1 MDGRGHVALEILLGA
16 FDMQV
21 MNVLWKP
28 TSGGSYESGLRVW
41 SDETDSPFFLSL
53 PSGHEV
59 AWTIHGPK
67 RCIGSIDVSGVPVRC
82 PENSLVR
89 RGMRR
94 CGPCSA
100 MDEMDPCIRCDGR
113 NCNASDSRKDK
124 CLSTRYAVY
133 LAVFNDNTL
142 KIGVSSKSRVVT
154 RWVEQG
160 ADFGGIIGIV
170 KGGQK
175 ARQIERRL
183 GTSPDIKKQVR
194 AERKA
199 KHLLTSIGLERAQDI
214 AQGFLNTVKEIEI
227 ESEVSLQDL
236 SNYYSIDSL
245 NAEPQRWRSG
255 RTSIEGLQ
263 MAGQV
268 VGMKGSLLVT
278 RIGAAFTVANLT
290 DLIGYELDDTSEVK
304 VVSQTGLLDFL

>member
-1 MDGRGHVALEILLGA
+1 MSE
-16 FDMQV
+16 
-21 MNVLWKP
+21 
-28 TSGGSYESGLRVW
+28 GSFESGLRVW
-41 SDETDSPFFLSL
+41 SDETDAPEFLPL
-53 PSGHEV
+53 PSGYEV

-67 RCIGSIDVSGVPVRC
+67 RCIGSIDTNGIPVRC

-124 CLSTRYAVY
+124 CLSTRYTVY

-160 ADFGGIIGIV
+160 ADFGVIIGIV
-170 KGGQK
+170 QGGLK

-183 GTSPDIKKQVR
+183 GTSPDVKKQVR

-199 KHLLTSIGLERAQDI
+199 MHLLTPIGVERAQDI
-214 AQGFLNTVKEIEI
+214 VQGFLSTVNEEEIKP
-227 ESEVSLQDL
+227 EVSLKDL
-236 SNYYSIDSL
+236 SPHYNIGSL
-245 NAEPQRWRSG
+245 NAEPQRWRPS

-263 MAGQV
+263 MVGQV

-278 RIGAAFTVANLT
+278 RIGSAFTVANLT
-290 DLIGYELDDTSEVK
+290 DLIGYELDDTSDVK

>member
-1 MDGRGHVALEILLGA
+1 
-16 FDMQV
+16 
-21 MNVLWKP
+21 MNVLWRP
-28 TSGGSYESGLRVW
+28 MSGDSFESGLRVW
-41 SDETDSPFFLSL
+41 SDDTDAPRFLPL
-53 PSGHEV
+53 ASGYEV

-67 RCIGSIDVSGVPVRC
+67 RCIGSVDSNGVPIRC

-113 NCNASDSRKDK
+113 NCNASDSRKER
-124 CLSTRYAVY
+124 CLSTEYAVY

-170 KGGQK
+170 QGGLK

-183 GTSPDIKKQVR
+183 GTSPDVKKQVR

-199 KHLLTSIGLERAQDI
+199 MHLLKPIGVESAQDI
-214 AQGFLNTVKEIEI
+214 AQGLLNSVKETEI
-227 ESEVSLQDL
+227 ESEVMLQGL
-236 SNYYSIDSL
+236 SNHYSIDSL
-245 NAEPQRWRSG
+245 NAEPQRWRTG
-255 RTSIEGLQ
+255 RSSIEGLQ
-263 MAGQV
+263 MMGQV

-278 RIGAAFTVANLT
+278 RIDSAFTVANLAE
-290 DLIGYELDDTSEVK
+290 LIGYELDDTSDVR
-304 VVSQTGLLDFL
+304 VVSQTGLLDFI